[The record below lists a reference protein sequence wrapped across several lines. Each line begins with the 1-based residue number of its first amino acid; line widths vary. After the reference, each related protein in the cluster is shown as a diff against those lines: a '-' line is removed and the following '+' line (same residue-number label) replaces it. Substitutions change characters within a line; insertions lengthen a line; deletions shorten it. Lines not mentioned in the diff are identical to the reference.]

1 MENKLHWVL
10 DVDFDED
17 QCRARVDRAPENFAL
32 LRQIAHNL
40 IKQESSKKVSV
51 RRKINKAGWDNEF
64 LARIVAGV

>member
-1 MENKLHWVL
+1 M

-17 QCRARVDRAPENFAL
+17 SCRARVDHAPENFAL

-40 IKQESSKKVSV
+40 IKRESSRNVSV
-51 RRKINKAGWDNEF
+51 RRKINKAGWDNDF